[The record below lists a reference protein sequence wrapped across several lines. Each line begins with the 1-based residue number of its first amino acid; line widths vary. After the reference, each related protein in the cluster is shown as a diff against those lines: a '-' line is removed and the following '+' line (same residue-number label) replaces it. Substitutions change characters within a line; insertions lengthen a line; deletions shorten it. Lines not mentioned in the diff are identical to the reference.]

1 MTKNLN
7 ELRDELESL
16 EYQKKKYGK
25 LSHELSS
32 KREQLAKAK
41 KILDKENRDVEKIAG
56 LSFASFMATLL
67 NNKSEKLEK
76 EELEALEAKHL
87 YDAISYEV
95 QALDEELRALD
106 IAIAKEDSIKTA
118 YQEAYDMKKK
128 ELSSQSVSLWEKIR
142 LLDIDFSKK
151 SVELKEI
158 REAETACSQ
167 TLGSI
172 YIAKKELS
180 DARTFGTWDMLGGG
194 LLVTMAKR
202 EHMDKAQTAI
212 NDVNYKLKRLKKEL
226 SDINE
231 DVSLKIEI
239 NNYLSFAD
247 YFFDGIFVDM
257 MVQNK
262 INEAQDKVESLENDM
277 ERMGKYLKNM
287 YGTVEVEKNRLKNE
301 MDQVILNESY

>member
-1 MTKNLN
+1 MN
-7 ELRDELESL
+7 
-16 EYQKKKYGK
+16 
-25 LSHELSS
+25 S
-32 KREQLAKAK
+32 KREEQTKAK
-41 KILDKENRDVEKIAG
+41 KILDKENRDVEKIEG

-67 NNKSEKLEK
+67 NKRSERLEK
-76 EELEALEAKHL
+76 EEIEALEAKHL

-106 IAIAKEDSIKTA
+106 IAIKKEDSIKVA
-118 YQEAYDMKKK
+118 YQEAYDRKKK
-128 ELSSQSVSLWEKIR
+128 ELSSKSVALWERIR

-158 REAETACSQ
+158 KEAEIACSQ
-167 TLGSI
+167 TLESI
-172 YIAKKELS
+172 HVATKELS
-180 DARTFGTWDMLGGG
+180 DAKTFGAWDMLGGG

-202 EHMDKAQTAI
+202 DHMDKAQNAI

-262 INEAQDKVESLENDM
+262 INEAQGKVASLKNDM
-277 ERMGKYLKNM
+277 EKMLKYLNKM
-287 YGTVEVEKNRLKNE
+287 YAEVEAEKSRLKNE
-301 MDQVILNESY
+301 MDQVILKGSY